1 VRVTVTDTMEHA
13 DIMVSNASV
22 LDSVKLCALQI
33 LLFSDSLHR
42 ASSLLVAVSTTEKE
56 TKVVD

>member
-1 VRVTVTDTMEHA
+1 
-13 DIMVSNASV
+13 MVSNASV